1 MTLIIIT
8 GPTASGKTGI
18 SIDIAEKIGGEIV
31 GADSIQI
38 YKDLVI
44 GSAAPSSD
52 EMKGIAHHLVGT
64 HSLSDEINAGKYI
77 TEAKSAVNTIISKG
91 KIPVMTGGTNFYVDA
106 FLNGLSPVPEI
117 SSEEKNIFE
126 KSLEGVDT
134 ETLYRKLLETDPV
147 WAAGISS
154 PNDRQR
160 IHRGLEVLEI
170 TGIKLSEWNRMPRI
184 NGYQGDFLVIGI
196 DIDREILYKN
206 INRRAEKMVFS
217 GLVDEVRKINMK
229 GYSINNCKPLGSIGY
244 KETALFLNG
253 EIATEQELADTIS
266 LNTRHLAKRQMT
278 WLKNRNYIKWER
290 NSSIIESVFHYL
302 TRN

>member
-8 GPTASGKTGI
+8 GPTASGKTGL
-18 SIDIAEKIGGEIV
+18 SVDIAQKIGGEII

-44 GSAAPSSD
+44 GSAAPNED
-52 EMKGIAHHLVGT
+52 EKRGIPHHLVGT
-64 HSLSDEINAGKYI
+64 HPLSVEMNAGRYI
-77 TEAKSAVNTIISKG
+77 TEAAGIVKEILSRG
-91 KIPVMTGGTNFYVDA
+91 KVPVMTGGTNFYVDA
-106 FLNGLSPVPEI
+106 FINGLSPVPEI
-117 SSEEKNIFE
+117 NEEGKRLFE
-126 KSLEGVDT
+126 KRTAGI
-134 ETLYRKLLETDPV
+134 ETSVLYGKLLETDPE

-160 IHRGLEVLEI
+160 INRGLEVFEI

-196 DIDREILYKN
+196 DIDREILYEN
-206 INRRAEKMVFS
+206 INRRAEKMIFS
-217 GLVDEVRKINMK
+217 GLVDEVKKINLK
-229 GYSINNCKPLGSIGY
+229 GYNINNCKPLASIGY
-244 KETALFLNG
+244 KETALFLTG
-253 EIATEQELADTIS
+253 EIATEQELTDTIS

-290 NSSIIESVFHYL
+290 NSSIIEAVFHYL

>member
-8 GPTASGKTGI
+8 GPTASGKTAV
-18 SIDIAEKIGGEIV
+18 SVDIAQKIGGEIV

-44 GSAAPSSD
+44 GSAAPTED
-52 EMKGIAHHLVGT
+52 EMRGIPHHLVGT
-64 HSLSDEINAGKYI
+64 HPLSVEMNAGKYI
-77 TEAKSAVNTIISKG
+77 TEAISVVNDIVSKG
-91 KIPVMTGGTNFYVDA
+91 KVPVMTGGTNFYVDA

-117 SSEEKNIFE
+117 SEEEKKLFE
-126 KSLEGVDT
+126 KSNAGI
-134 ETLYRKLLETDPV
+134 ETAVLYRKLLETDPE

-160 IHRGLEVLEI
+160 INRGLEVSEI
-170 TGIKLSEWNRMPRI
+170 TGIKLSEWNKMPRI

-196 DIDREILYKN
+196 DIDREILYEN

-217 GLVDEVRKINMK
+217 GLVDEVKKINSE
-229 GYSINNCKPLGSIGY
+229 GYNINNCKPLASIGY
-244 KETALFLNG
+244 KETALFLTG